1 MCYNI
6 YIKKGMIYVL
16 RADVEKFMSKNNMT
30 SIVLVL
36 NDTDKLGIR
45 CELKAGY
52 LCDFNGHRVDRK
64 KDIWGYMEWNNG
76 ESSRIKFQ

>member
-1 MCYNI
+1 MHQKLELHFYNI
-6 YIKKGMIYVL
+6 ISYLNKG
-16 RADVEKFMSKNNMT
+16 D
-30 SIVLVL
+30 VLVL